1 MITPIQPNN
10 LKILKTRFKVCKPCF
25 SVVSHKFLTAE
36 SLINK
41 GLRSKNEKLQKMYIG
56 NMKKL
61 ELHNI
66 RFIEA
71 LEQFKTRLKTQGA
84 SESQV
89 YSKPN
94 SVKEF
99 LCYLERK
106 GIASLLK
113 ISQKIVTEYFEYLKN
128 RPLETKDGT
137 MSPAYLLKH
146 REAVLRFIEFVKG
159 GKNEIGHGQSGIQI
173 RIDNNE
179 KQPKEILLE
188 DEVQSLFNTCDNTML
203 GIRDKAIL
211 SLLYGC
217 GLRRKEL
224 IQLEIHEIDLN
235 KGRVHVDKSKT
246 KHARN
251 IPMSKAVQRNIEEYL
266 FNVRNLMLDDNSELT
281 SFLITERGTKM
292 SNSNLG
298 KVLEKLNQKASIG
311 KTVTCHLLRHS
322 IATHLHRNMIIED
335 VAKFLGHT
343 NLDSTMIYT
352 HLKTEYYG

>member
-1 MITPIQPNN
+1 M
-10 LKILKTRFKVCKPCF
+10 
-25 SVVSHKFLTAE
+25 
-36 SLINK
+36 LI
-41 GLRSKNEKLQKMYIG
+41 GLRSKNEKLLKMYIG

-61 ELHNI
+61 ELQNI
-66 RFIEA
+66 GFIEA
-71 LEQFKTRLKTQGA
+71 LERFKTRLQTQGA
-84 SESQV
+84 SEAQA
-89 YSKPN
+89 YNKPN

-99 LCYLERK
+99 LHYLEQK
-106 GIASLLK
+106 GIIKLNQ
-113 ISQKIVTEYFEYLKN
+113 ISQKLVTEYFDYLKN

-146 REAVLRFIEFVKG
+146 REAVLRFIEFVMSQEH
-159 GKNEIGHGQSGIQI
+159 EIGHGQSGINI
-173 RIDNNE
+173 RIDNSE
-179 KQPKEILLE
+179 KLPKEILLE
-188 DEVQSLFNTCDNTML
+188 EEVEVLFNVCDNNML

-246 KHARN
+246 KHARD

-266 FNVRNLMLDDNSELT
+266 FNVRNMMLDSNSELT

-292 SNSNLG
+292 CNATLG
-298 KVLEKLNQKASIG
+298 KVMERLSQKISIG
-311 KTVTCHLLRHS
+311 KTITCHLLRHT
-322 IATHLHRNMIIED
+322 IATHLHRNMSIED

-352 HLKTEYYG
+352 HLKAEYYG